1 MNVFFDVQG
10 TLISHGKARPNTREV
25 FQTLIDEGHHVYIW
39 SSGGSAYAKRAA
51 ELLEVD
57 DLAFGYFSKSEPP
70 PVSVDFIVDDHPS
83 LVSSMHNGYLIKPFD
98 GDPEDIDLLKALRE
112 IRETAKK

>member
-10 TLISHGKARPNTREV
+10 TLVGSGMARPKIREV

-39 SSGGSAYAKRAA
+39 SSAGSAYAKRAA
-51 ELLEVD
+51 GFIGVD

-70 PVSVDFIVDDHPS
+70 PVSVDFTVDDHPAM
-83 LVSSMHNGYLIKPFD
+83 VGTFGDGYLIKPFD
-98 GDPEDIDLLKALRE
+98 GDSEDVDLLKALRE
-112 IRETAKK
+112 IRKAAGK

>member
-10 TLISHGKARPNTREV
+10 TLVGAGTARPKVREV
-25 FQTLIDEGHHVYIW
+25 FQTLADEGHHVYVW

-51 ELLEVD
+51 ESLGVS

-70 PVSVDFIVDDHPS
+70 PVSVDFAVDDHPAMTRPS
-83 LVSSMHNGYLIKPFD
+83 GYLIKPFD
-98 GDPEDIDLLKALRE
+98 GDPDDAELFEALRE
-112 IRETAKK
+112 IRKAATKE